1 MTTSE
6 RITTNA
12 TMSETIT
19 IYHPDTDEEITVTGN
34 FIAGCLGSR
43 NEYGAPNEPDDPS
56 YWEIESAEM
65 NGVEYELSTEQ
76 EREAEEAFADLEP
89 EY

>member
-1 MTTSE
+1 
-6 RITTNA
+6 
-12 TMSETIT
+12 MSETIT
-19 IYHPDTDEEITVTGN
+19 IYDDEDNEIIVTGN

-56 YWEIESAEM
+56 YWEIEGAEM
-65 NGVEYELSTEQ
+65 NGVEYDLSPEQ
-76 EREAEEAFADLEP
+76 ERQAEEEFAEFEP